1 MTDLVALV
9 IFRTVHGWCLRGV
22 AIYPKITRLYTGRAS
37 MMNYQSRIDSLRHTL
52 VSQGLDALLVSY
64 LPNIFYLSGFTGTT
78 AWVLISEKQLLF
90 LTDSRYHERFREE
103 VFPDYELVDFYQDS
117 VGKKLSEMAKQFGW
131 RRIGFEAQHLS
142 YAEAEE
148 MKQQVTGCELIPQS
162 GLIENMRLCKEKD
175 EVSLIRE
182 AVRIVEEVF
191 QELLGVMT
199 AGVTEA
205 DLAAEFEYRIR
216 KRGVKAASF
225 SSIVAFGP
233 NSAKP
238 HAGFSGQQLIPGVP
252 LTFDL
257 GVVYEGYCSDMTRT
271 VFYGGISR
279 GWEKLYGIVRKAKE
293 SAAAAAAPEVACAE
307 VDRVARDL
315 ITAEG
320 YGSNFG
326 HGLGHGVGV
335 EVHEQPRVNKRSQEV
350 LQPGMVFTIEP
361 GIYLPGQ
368 GGIRIED
375 IYLVTKRRVQR
386 LNSLATEVVVIK

>member
-1 MTDLVALV
+1 
-9 IFRTVHGWCLRGV
+9 
-22 AIYPKITRLYTGRAS
+22 
-37 MMNYQSRIDSLRHTL
+37 MNYQSRIDALRHTL
-52 VSQGLDALLVSY
+52 ASLHLDALLVSY

-78 AWVLISEKQLLF
+78 AWILVGKKQLLF

-103 VFPDYELVDFYQDS
+103 VFPEYELVDFYQES
-117 VGKKLSEMAKQFGW
+117 VGAKLSEVAKRFGW
-131 RRIGFEAQHLS
+131 RRVGFEAQHLS

-148 MKQQVTGCELIPQS
+148 MRQQAAECELSPRS
-162 GLIENMRLCKEKD
+162 GIIESMRLCKD
-175 EVSLIRE
+175 EEEITRIRE
-182 AVRIVEEVF
+182 AIRIKEEVF
-191 QELLGVMT
+191 QELMGALT
-199 AGVTEA
+199 TGVTEA
-205 DLAAEFEYRIR
+205 DMAAEFEYRIR
-216 KRGVKAASF
+216 KRGVQAASF
-225 SSIVAFGP
+225 SPIIAFGP

-238 HAGFSGQQLIPGVP
+238 HAGFSEQELIPGVP

-271 VFYGGISR
+271 VFYGGASP
-279 GWEKLYGIVRKAKE
+279 GWEEIYGIVRNAKE
-293 SAAAAAAPEVACAE
+293 SAAAAAAPGVACAE

-335 EVHEQPRVNKRSQEV
+335 EVHEQPRVNSRSKEV

-361 GIYLPGQ
+361 GIYVPGQ

-375 IYLVTKRRVQR
+375 MYLVTERRVER
-386 LNSLATEVVVIK
+386 LNALGTDVVVIK